1 MNLHEEIKLEKLE
14 EKETVKIAKMYYE
27 EGMTQAQIAKVM
39 GVSRSLIS
47 KILLDAKNNGIVE
60 VFIHSDTAYS
70 VDLERKLEEK
80 FNLHNAI
87 VLDTRNLTQDE
98 IIKSA
103 GQQSALYLTKLIKTN
118 KKIGISWGHSLR
130 SMVDSFPFTGV
141 EDTTL
146 FPLIGGMSDAHFDI
160 HSNQLCYDLGRKMR
174 AEIKYL
180 YAPASV
186 SNPTIKKE
194 LADNKAIKSILDEAK
209 NVELALLGISSP
221 YENSS
226 MLKIGYIDKDDIKL
240 LKEKEVIGDI
250 NSKFFTI
257 DGVEADI
264 AINDSVIG
272 LGLDDIKQ
280 IPLRMSIAIDK
291 SKIDALKVALK
302 KELLNIIV
310 TTDEVAKEVLKH

>member
-80 FNLHNAI
+80 FNLHNTI

-130 SMVDSFPFTGV
+130 SM
-141 EDTTL
+141 
-146 FPLIGGMSDAHFDI
+146 
-160 HSNQLCYDLGRKMR
+160 
-174 AEIKYL
+174 
-180 YAPASV
+180 
-186 SNPTIKKE
+186 
-194 LADNKAIKSILDEAK
+194 
-209 NVELALLGISSP
+209 
-221 YENSS
+221 
-226 MLKIGYIDKDDIKL
+226 
-240 LKEKEVIGDI
+240 
-250 NSKFFTI
+250 
-257 DGVEADI
+257 
-264 AINDSVIG
+264 
-272 LGLDDIKQ
+272 
-280 IPLRMSIAIDK
+280 
-291 SKIDALKVALK
+291 
-302 KELLNIIV
+302 
-310 TTDEVAKEVLKH
+310 